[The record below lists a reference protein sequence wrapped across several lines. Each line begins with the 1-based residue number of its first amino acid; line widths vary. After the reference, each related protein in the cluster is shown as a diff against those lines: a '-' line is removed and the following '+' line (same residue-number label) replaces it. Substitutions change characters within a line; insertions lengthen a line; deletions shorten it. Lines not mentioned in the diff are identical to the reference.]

1 MYTKSNF
8 ICFYGTEICSLA
20 VREGHT
26 LRVYEKRVLTRILCW
41 SFEKDAAVVSCVM
54 RSFIICALHQ
64 TLSNEIKKL
73 KWPVH
78 ASHIGDR
85 RNTHSMLIGKPSGR
99 PKCRWEDDIKMDLK
113 ETGYEGV
120 NCINLA

>member
-1 MYTKSNF
+1 
-8 ICFYGTEICSLA
+8 
-20 VREGHT
+20 
-26 LRVYEKRVLTRILCW
+26 
-41 SFEKDAAVVSCVM
+41 M

-64 TLSNEIKKL
+64 TLCNEIKKL

-78 ASHIGDR
+78 VSHIGDR
-85 RNTHSMLIGKPSGR
+85 RNTHSMLIGNPSGR

-120 NCINLA
+120 NCINLAKDRVQWRTFMNTKMEFWFP